1 MAQLSKWLPKS
12 PPKDLLSLLFNI
24 FMALQYMIGCL
35 SASLKL
41 ISGKFNVVAT
51 SKNGCQNGLQDLENA
66 IISFFNVFGVAV
78 T

>member
-1 MAQLSKWLPKS
+1 
-12 PPKDLLSLLFNI
+12 
-24 FMALQYMIGCL
+24 MALQYMIGCL

-66 IISFFNVFGVAV
+66 IISFFSVFGVAV
-78 T
+78 DEFYVFLTSPSQINAKFRIF